1 MTALSWLPEAS
12 DFRAGLA
19 ALGGHAD
26 PWAAAVALACH
37 RLDFLQT
44 NALAAAAARL
54 FPTPPPGLASQPI
67 RLAVL
72 GSATTTH
79 LLPAIRTGALRH
91 GLWLDLFEPD
101 YGQILQ
107 ALDDPASALH
117 RFAPHA
123 VLFAFDAHHLTAGI
137 HPGLDD
143 AAAEAAI
150 TARLDHIARLWQRAR
165 SAFACPV
172 LQQTALPVLPRLMG
186 SNEHRLTGAPAHAL
200 ARINAGLTAR
210 AAAAGVHL
218 LALDAR
224 AAQDGLASWHD
235 PALWHRSRQEI
246 RPDAAPL
253 YGDMLARL
261 LAALQGRSRKCLV
274 LDLDNTIWGGVIG
287 DDGPDGIV
295 LGPGSAAGEGFLA
308 VQAYAKALA
317 QRGVILAVCSKNEA
331 ATALAAFDTHPA
343 MILRRADIACFQAN
357 WQDKAGNLRA
367 IAAASRIGLDA
378 LVMLD
383 DNPAERALIRRELP
397 MVAVPEPPEE
407 AALVPGCLADAG
419 YFEALAITAEDRAR
433 SSQYRQENARAALR
447 ETATDLAGFLQDLEM
462 RMAVRRFDDATIPRI
477 AQLINKTNQFN
488 LTTRRY
494 PEEALRAML
503 HAPGRIGLCFRLR
516 DRFGDHGI
524 IAVAILHAE
533 ADTLRIDTWLM
544 SCRVLGRQVEEAM
557 LGVLLAEA
565 RRHGARRLLGEYIP
579 SAKNAMVADHYPKLG
594 FTACAP
600 GGDAATR
607 WLLDPACA
615 AAPASAV
622 QVEAPAGMLSAA

>member
-1 MTALSWLPEAS
+1 MTALSWLPDLP
-12 DFRAGLA
+12 DFRARLA
-19 ALGGHAD
+19 ALAQHAD
-26 PWAAAVALACH
+26 PWAAAMALATH

-44 NALAAAAARL
+44 NALAATAARL

-79 LLPAIRTGALRH
+79 LLTAIRTGGLRH
-91 GLWLDLFEPD
+91 GLWLDLFEPAF
-101 YGQILQ
+101 GQILQ
-107 ALDDPASALH
+107 ALHDPASSLH

-123 VLFAFDAHHLTAGI
+123 VLFSFDARHLTAGI

-143 AAAEAAI
+143 SAAESAI
-150 TARLDHIARLWQRAR
+150 ADRLDHITRLWERAR
-165 SAFACPV
+165 TAFACPV

-186 SNEHRLTGAPAHAL
+186 SNEHRLAGAPAQAL

-218 LALDAR
+218 LAIDAR
-224 AAQDGLASWHD
+224 AAQDGLAAWHD

-246 RPDAAPL
+246 RPDAAPI

-261 LAALQGRSRKCLV
+261 LAALQGRARKCLV

-331 ATALAAFDTHPA
+331 ANALAVFDTHPE
-343 MILRRADIACFQAN
+343 MILRRSDIACFQAN
-357 WQDKAGNLRA
+357 WQDKASNLRA
-367 IAAASRIGLDA
+367 IAGQLRIGLDA

-407 AALVPGCLADAG
+407 AARVPGCLADAG
-419 YFEALAITAEDRAR
+419 YFEALAITVEDRAR
-433 SSQYRQENARAALR
+433 TGQYRQEHARAALR
-447 ETATDLAGFLQDLEM
+447 ETATDLAGFLHGLEM
-462 RMAVRRFDDATIPRI
+462 RMTVHPFEDATLPRI

-494 PEEALRAML
+494 AEERLRAMR
-503 HAPGRIGLCFRLR
+503 HAADWIGLCFRLR

-524 IAVAILHAE
+524 IAVAILQAE
-533 ADTLRIDTWLM
+533 SESLRIDTWLM

-557 LGVLLAEA
+557 LGVLLEEA
-565 RRHGARRLLGEYIP
+565 RRRGARRLLGAYVP
-579 SAKNAMVADHYPKLG
+579 SARNAMVREHYPKLG

-600 GGDAATR
+600 DGDGAHRWVLDLAA
-607 WLLDPACA
+607 A

-622 QVEAPAGMLSAA
+622 RLEVQKVAVGP